1 VNGPFAI
8 SGAALLRSQP
18 PRKLDRVAVEQR
30 ETAVIAFRV
39 FTAALVGLFLISDAA
54 AENAGCSCE
63 LDAGWLS

>member
-1 VNGPFAI
+1 LQFL
-8 SGAALLRSQP
+8 AALLRSQQ

-30 ETAVIAFRV
+30 ETAVIALRV

-63 LDAGWLS
+63 LDAGRLS

>member
-1 VNGPFAI
+1 
-8 SGAALLRSQP
+8 
-18 PRKLDRVAVEQR
+18 
-30 ETAVIAFRV
+30 VIAFRV